1 MDVQHRSKLS
11 DSQIK
16 LLGLIAKFRFV
27 TVELVSTWRE
37 KSKATMYERLAV
49 LEDLGYVQKR
59 YDKAWKLLGR
69 PAVYSLTGK
78 GLRVL
83 RDTSSGYFTDAV
95 IRNQYKN
102 RSASLQLVDH
112 SLDVAKLCV
121 QLYKQYDSTYDI
133 FAKSEIDQFEEFM
146 RPLPDLYIR
155 TNRKD
160 ENGQPVH
167 YQLEVVAAGTFTW
180 MLKKRIN
187 AHQEWF
193 DENNDEDWG
202 FEDSYPTLLLVCDN
216 KSTEKRIHRL
226 VGGKYMDFET
236 WTTTRE
242 RLTSGEKKVWVQYY
256 DEDEMEYLPL

>member
-1 MDVQHRSKLS
+1 MDVQHRKQLSKG
-11 DSQIK
+11 QIK
-16 LLGLIAKFRFV
+16 LLGLLGKFRFV
-27 TVELVSTWRE
+27 TVELISSWRE
-37 KSKATMYERLAV
+37 KSKATIYERLAV
-49 LEDLGYVQKR
+49 LEDQGYTQKR
-59 YDKAWKLLGR
+59 YEKSWKLLGR

-83 RDTSSGYFTDAV
+83 RDYKPGYFTDAV

-121 QLYKQYDSTYDI
+121 QLYKQYDGTYDI
-133 FAKSEIDQFEEFM
+133 FAKSEIDQFEQFM

-160 ENGQPVH
+160 EDDQAAH
-167 YQLEVVAAGTFTW
+167 YQLETIEAGTFTW
-180 MLKKRIN
+180 MIKKRIS

-193 DENNDEDWG
+193 DENNDEDWA
-202 FEDSYPTLLLVCDN
+202 FADNYPTLLLVCDN
-216 KSTEKRIHRL
+216 KSTEKRIH
-226 VGGKYMDFET
+226 KMTDDAYMDFET

-242 RLTSGEKKVWVQYY
+242 RFESGGKKIWLRHH
-256 DEDEMEYLPL
+256 DEDEVEFMGL